1 VNLIAYWSYISVVL
15 LISFIPGFAIAN
27 RFKNLNT
34 CEKLA
39 ISFGFSFLIP
49 ILIVPFFPL
58 KSAFLARIL
67 LIGVMIVSMWYLVKK
82 RATLKIEIDA
92 KFLILVLVLG
102 IVSNLFLQTLW
113 EYPVMG
119 GDWIRHT
126 LQIPYAF
133 EMGDWSPSK
142 DKTPL
147 FNLLIYSYHN
157 LLGTSLYQYWFS
169 QIISVVINSIYIFP
183 AYLIARRA
191 FGDWVARISA
201 LFMLVTPF
209 LIFNTIYT
217 WPKNAAMYG
226 ILMMIYFLFFSDHDI
241 RLRYPLAGF
250 FAGLGFLFHNYALFY
265 IGIAVLLLVYKEKI
279 YKALLSK
286 DIIRNLKKLSYFLL
300 VLLIFLAPYFA
311 WVYSYYGTVSN
322 SRTIYYPIAVKG
334 YESAFNQTPEE
345 LWETFKGT
353 PLKEIIMVRI
363 SNAIVTFTPAAL
375 PINPYATNFRTYN
388 PIFYYTQDYPG
399 ALSTLMY
406 LLVVIWFIGYILGK
420 TRTDRILVGFLVL
433 PWITIIILYGWRE
446 WGLLTGILH
455 PTLPLLIAIGI
466 NEMHRWGSKIEYIL
480 LYIIFISAIIEDAIF
495 GVLIGKFYYIEGGLP
510 QVERTGRQFIPDFQI
525 SDFVSAHFLFNG
537 TIDMLTNFL
546 ISVGIIILVYILYR
560 SHENIGQL

>member
-1 VNLIAYWSYISVVL
+1 M
-15 LISFIPGFAIAN
+15 
-27 RFKNLNT
+27 
-34 CEKLA
+34 
-39 ISFGFSFLIP
+39 
-49 ILIVPFFPL
+49 VPFFPL
-58 KSAFLARIL
+58 KLAFLARIL

-92 KFLILVLVLG
+92 KFLILVLVIS
-102 IVSNLFLQTLW
+102 IVSNLFFQTLW

-133 EMGDWSPSK
+133 EMGDWSQNK
-142 DKTPL
+142 EKTPL
-147 FNLLIYSYHN
+147 FSLLIYSYHH
-157 LLGTSLYQYWFS
+157 LLGTSLYQYWVS
-169 QIISVVINSIYIFP
+169 QIISVLINSVYIFP
-183 AYLIARRA
+183 AYLIARRV
-191 FGDWVARISA
+191 FGVWVAKISA

-250 FAGLGFLFHNYALFY
+250 FAGLGFLFHNYSLFY
-265 IGIAVLLLVYKEKI
+265 IGIAFLLLVYKEKM

-286 DIIRNLKKLSYFLL
+286 DIISNLKKLSFFLL
-300 VLLIFLAPYFA
+300 VLLLFLAPYFA

-345 LWETFKGT
+345 LWETFKAT
-353 PLKEIIMVRI
+353 PLKEIIMPRI
-363 SNAIVTFTPAAL
+363 SNIIATFTPATL
-375 PINPYATNFRTYN
+375 PINPYAINFRTYN

-399 ALSTLMY
+399 GLSTLMY

-433 PWITIIILYGWRE
+433 PWITIIILYAWRE

-466 NEMHRWGSKIEYIL
+466 NEMHRLSGKIEYIL

-510 QVERTGRQFIPDFQI
+510 QVARTGQQFIPDFQV
-525 SDFVSAHFLFNG
+525 SDFVSTHFLFNG

-560 SHENIGQL
+560 ARENIGQL